1 MSRRVLLFA
10 IIGALLL
17 GGYLL
22 LQQQES
28 SHPPL
33 SPVPKSR
40 QTAPPPSEVQD
51 SVKTTQLPIADEIT
65 PLNSPDSNVDDDLG
79 TLELLM
85 SEFRKHHEGNP
96 VGENEEITAALL
108 GANPKRLSYLPD
120 KGPHLN
126 RIGQLIDRWGTPY
139 FFHQIS
145 GSETVIRSAGPD
157 KELNTADDF
166 VR

>member
-1 MSRRVLLFA
+1 MSRRFFVFA
-10 IIGALLL
+10 VIGCLLL
-17 GGYLL
+17 GGLL
-22 LQQQES
+22 LIWQQDT
-28 SHPPL
+28 
-33 SPVPKSR
+33 V
-40 QTAPPPSEVQD
+40 APPPAPTPESRRAAAPPPVVQEP
-51 SVKTTQLPIADEIT
+51 VEITRLPIADDIT
-65 PLNSPDSNVDDDLG
+65 PLNSPDSQVDDDLA

-120 KGPHLN
+120 KGTHLN
-126 RIGQLIDRWGTPY
+126 STGQLVDRWGTPY

-145 GSETVIRSAGPD
+145 GSETQIRSAGPD
-157 KELNTADDF
+157 KEMNTEDDH